1 MAAAQPRSLASLRTP
16 CAVVRRSVVQANC
29 ERMLER
35 ARALGVQL
43 RPHVKTHKT
52 VEGAL
57 LQTGGQK
64 RTITVSTL
72 AEAAFFAAAGFTD
85 ILYAVPIT
93 PDKLEPVGAL
103 LRGGTVLHVCVDH
116 PDQLAPIVERASAG
130 TESWS
135 VVIMVDCGMH
145 RDGVPPDDPLVEEL
159 AKAIAAA
166 APAVSLFG
174 CCAPPPP
181 ASSVATTSLPLPLP
195 AAAVLLP
202 DTHGGHSYTTEGLEA
217 VKRVGAAERDA
228 VTAVARRIRDATGLE
243 LPSVGVGSTPSAS
256 NPPDHLDGVT
266 EMHRESSNGY
276 PHRRSSDAA
285 DRCCNSRELRVL
297 RRDAVRLW
305 LVHRVGHW
313 PLHAHAGGRA
323 LPAQQHAPHRPR
335 LVRLRTCPPV
345 LVAAVCLPLSR
356 KG

>member
-116 PDQLAPIVERASAG
+116 PDQLAPIVERASASAG

-135 VVIMVDCGMH
+135 VVVMVDCGMH

-174 CCAPPPP
+174 CCAPTPP
-181 ASSVATTSLPLPLP
+181 ASSAGRHQPASHPPCCCR
-195 AAAVLLP
+195 AAAR
-202 DTHGGHSYTTEGLEA
+202 H
-217 VKRVGAAERDA
+217 
-228 VTAVARRIRDATGLE
+228 ARRALI
-243 LPSVGVGSTPSAS
+243 
-256 NPPDHLDGVT
+256 HDG
-266 EMHRESSNGY
+266 RARGGQARRRRGARRG
-276 PHRRSSDAA
+276 HRRRASHSGRDRPRAA
-285 DRCCNSRELRVL
+285 L
-297 RRDAVRLW
+297 RRRRQHPLCIQPPRPPGRRHGDA
-305 LVHRVGHW
+305 
-313 PLHAHAGGRA
+313 P
-323 LPAQQHAPHRPR
+323 
-335 LVRLRTCPPV
+335 
-345 LVAAVCLPLSR
+345 
-356 KG
+356 

>member
-64 RTITVSTL
+64 RTITVSTM
-72 AEAAFFAAAGFTD
+72 AEATFFAAAGFTD

-103 LRGGTVLHVCVDH
+103 LRGGTVVHVCVDH
-116 PDQLAPIVERASAG
+116 PEQLAPIVERASASAG
-130 TESWS
+130 AESWS

-174 CCAPPPP
+174 CCAPTPP
-181 ASSVATTSLPLPLP
+181 ASSAGRHQPASHPPCCCR
-195 AAAVLLP
+195 AAAR
-202 DTHGGHSYTTEGLEA
+202 H
-217 VKRVGAAERDA
+217 
-228 VTAVARRIRDATGLE
+228 ARRAL
-243 LPSVGVGSTPSAS
+243 L
-256 NPPDHLDGVT
+256 HDG
-266 EMHRESSNGY
+266 RPGGGQA
-276 PHRRSSDAA
+276 RR
-285 DRCCNSRELRVL
+285 
-297 RRDAVRLW
+297 RR
-305 LVHRVGHW
+305 
-313 PLHAHAGGRA
+313 
-323 LPAQQHAPHRPR
+323 
-335 LVRLRTCPPV
+335 
-345 LVAAVCLPLSR
+345 
-356 KG
+356 